1 MRAGGDKTTM
11 KRRFIFLPALM
22 LWLFAAG
29 CETEWLINE
38 EGNLVP
44 ETVEHDSSLP
54 AIAINGSKFHA
65 EAFGNSADKMLV
77 ILHGGPGADY
87 RYLLNCKQFAERG
100 YYVVFYDQRG
110 SGLSKRERK
119 DSYSIQLMLD
129 DLSAVISHYRTSSEQ
144 KIILLGHSW
153 GAMLATAY
161 INQHPTAIHGAILA
175 EPGGF
180 VWQDIKDYVK
190 RTHAYGFTSETLND
204 VVYLDQFITGDE
216 DEHAILDYKF
226 GLLSFTD
233 DAKDSPLGNEGPLPF
248 WRGGAIVNRA
258 LFDLGEQ
265 EKPNWTTNLQQ
276 YPTKILFVYS
286 EKNKAYGLEHA
297 RKVSSAYPNVQFE
310 RIEGAGHD
318 LLTFPSGWNHF
329 FPMALTYLESL

>member
-1 MRAGGDKTTM
+1 MM
-11 KRRFIFLPALM
+11 RRFIFLPALM

-44 ETVEHDSSLP
+44 KTVEHDSSLP

-65 EAFGNSADKMLV
+65 ETFGNPADKMLV
-77 ILHGGPGADY
+77 ILHGGPGGDY
-87 RYLLNCKQFAERG
+87 RYLLNCGQFAGHG

-161 INQHPTAIHGAILA
+161 INQYPSAIDGAILA

-180 VWQDIKDYVK
+180 VWQDILDYVK
-190 RTHAYGFTSETLND
+190 RARDFSFTSETLND
-204 VVYLDQFITGDE
+204 AVYLDQFITGDE

-233 DAKDSPLGNEGPLPF
+233 EAGDSPLGNEGTLPF

-258 LFDLGEQ
+258 LFELGEK
-265 EKPNWTTNLQQ
+265 EKPDWTTNLQQ
-276 YPTKILFVYS
+276 YTARVLFVYS
-286 EKNKAYGLEHA
+286 QRNKAYGLDHA
-297 RKVSSAYPNVQFE
+297 RKVSSAYPNVQLE
-310 RIEGAGHD
+310 RIDEAGHD
-318 LLTFPSGWNHF
+318 LLTFPAGWNHF